1 MTHITRDDVLGLARL
16 SSLALSSDEVDSLTT
31 DIGNILTY
39 VDQLKELNTDGV
51 EPTYQ
56 VSGRENILRDDVV
69 RPGVEREALL
79 ALAPETLD
87 NQIKVPKVL

>member
-1 MTHITRDDVLGLARL
+1 MTQITRDDVLGLARL
-16 SSLALSSDEVDSLTT
+16 SSLALSDDEVDSLTT
-31 DIGNILTY
+31 DIANILTY

-56 VSGRENILRDDVV
+56 VSGRENVWRDDVV
-69 RPGVEREALL
+69 QSAVKRDSLL
-79 ALAPETLD
+79 ELAPETLD

>member
-1 MTHITRDDVLGLARL
+1 MTQITRDDVLGLARL
-16 SSLALSSDEVDSLTT
+16 SSLALSNDEVDSLTV

>member
-1 MTHITRDDVLGLARL
+1 MTQITRDDVLGLARL
-16 SSLALSSDEVDSLTT
+16 SSLALSDDEVDSLTT

-39 VDQLKELNTDGV
+39 VDQLKELDTEGV

-56 VSGRENILRDDVV
+56 VSGRENVWRDDVV
-69 RPGVEREALL
+69 QPAVQREALL
-79 ALAPETLD
+79 ALAPETLN

>member
-1 MTHITRDDVLGLARL
+1 MTQITRDDVLGLARL
-16 SSLALSSDEVDSLTT
+16 SSLALSDDEVDSLTT

-56 VSGRENILRDDVV
+56 VSRRENISRDDVV
-69 RPGVEREALL
+69 QSGVERQALL

>member
-1 MTHITRDDVLGLARL
+1 MTQITRDDVLGLARL
-16 SSLALSSDEVDSLTT
+16 SSLALSDDEVDSLTT

-39 VDQLKELNTDGV
+39 VDQLKELDTDGV

-56 VSGRENILRDDVV
+56 VSGRENVWCDDVV
-69 RPGVEREALL
+69 QSAVKRDSLL
-79 ALAPETLD
+79 ELAPETLD